1 MLSHAQ
7 NLLEIDGFLLYTP
20 QLFWGEVEDL
30 STQSEILPIKK
41 KGIPVSEKE
50 FYFFKIVVQQGN

>member
-1 MLSHAQ
+1 M
-7 NLLEIDGFLLYTP
+7 GFCCTLHNYSG
-20 QLFWGEVEDL
+20 GEVEDL